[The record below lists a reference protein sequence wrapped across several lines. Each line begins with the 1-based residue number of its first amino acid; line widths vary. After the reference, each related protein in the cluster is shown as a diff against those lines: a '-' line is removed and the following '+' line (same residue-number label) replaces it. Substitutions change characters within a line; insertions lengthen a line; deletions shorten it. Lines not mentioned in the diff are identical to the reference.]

1 MWKVLKNQAFIR
13 WTANKPS
20 TSLIIATVQCFCSSA
35 SSTRQLFFF
44 FFYPFWLLLES
55 SSFLRA
61 EPWKQHL
68 DEERLKALQPL
79 WKITRS
85 TQSCRKENDGDGKR
99 NSPTRHQRWR
109 CLDCMGG
116 MCRVPMTLFFPYCP
130 GFSFYPWP
138 LIDNLSIQYS
148 LIRKWIGRKV

>member
-1 MWKVLKNQAFIR
+1 MNCKQAKHSTDYCNNAMFLLICIKHK
-13 WTANKPS
+13 TA
-20 TSLIIATVQCFCSSA
+20 
-35 SSTRQLFFF
+35 FFF

-79 WKITRS
+79 RKITRS
-85 TQSCRKENDGDGKR
+85 TQSCRKENDGVGKR

-109 CLDCMGG
+109 CLDWMGG

-130 GFSFYPWP
+130 GFSFHPWP
-138 LIDNLSIQYS
+138 LIGNLSIQYS
-148 LIRKWIGRKV
+148 LSRKWIGRKV